1 MDSTRTSLL
10 RDVQDPRNSQRWM
23 EFKAVYEPMIT
34 AFVRKQQ
41 VPWHEV
47 DELVQQVFIK
57 LWEGIASYRRGE
69 ARFHV
74 WLYQVVRH
82 AVYDWHRRQNKD
94 ARLREAAREQGRAA
108 PIVLPEEPDAEW
120 EHDFR
125 RRVFECAVAAV
136 RPEIEPATWAC
147 FEQHIVLARP
157 AAEVA
162 RELDRNVNAV
172 YTSASRVL
180 GKVRLACVRLTEEWR
195 DES

>member
-10 RDVQDPRNSQRWM
+10 RDIQDPRNSRRWM

-34 AFVRKQQ
+34 AFVRKQH

-57 LWEGIASYRRGE
+57 LWSGIGSYQRSE

-82 AVYDWHRRQNKD
+82 AVCDWHRNQGKD
-94 ARLREAAREQGRAA
+94 ARRREAAREQGRATA
-108 PIVLPEEPDAEW
+108 VVLPEEPDAEW

-147 FEQHIVLARP
+147 FEQHILCGRP

-162 RELDRNVNAV
+162 RELGRNVNAV
-172 YTSASRVL
+172 YTNASRVL
-180 GKVRLACVRLTEEWR
+180 NKVRQACLRLTEEWR
-195 DES
+195 DGA

>member
-10 RDVQDPRNSQRWM
+10 RDVQDPRNSRRWM

-34 AFVRKQQ
+34 AYVRKQQ

-57 LWEGIASYRRGE
+57 LWSGIDSYRRGE

-82 AVYDWHRRQNKD
+82 AVYDWHRKQAQNF
-94 ARLREAAREQGRAA
+94 RLREAAREQVRTE
-108 PIVLPEEPDAEW
+108 PLVLPDEPDAEW

-136 RPEIEPATWAC
+136 RPEVEPVTWAC
-147 FEQHIVLARP
+147 FEQHVLLARP

-162 RELDRNVNAV
+162 RELGRSANAV
-172 YTSASRVL
+172 YTNASRVL
-180 GKVRLACVRLTEEWR
+180 AKVRQTCRRLTEEEQ
-195 DES
+195 DGT

>member
-10 RDVQDPRNSQRWM
+10 RDIQDPRNSRRWA

-34 AFVRKQQ
+34 AFVRKQH

-57 LWEGIASYRRGE
+57 LWSGIGSYQRTE

-82 AVYDWHRRQNKD
+82 AVYDWFREAGKE
-94 ARLREAAREQGRAA
+94 ARLREAARQNARGAEL
-108 PIVLPEEPDAEW
+108 VLPEEPDAEW

-125 RRVFECAVAAV
+125 RRVFECAVSAV
-136 RPEIEPATWAC
+136 RAEAEPQTWAC
-147 FEQHIVLARP
+147 FEQHVLLGRP
-157 AAEVA
+157 AAEVG
-162 RELDRNVNAV
+162 RELGRNVNAV
-172 YTSASRVL
+172 YTNASRVL
-180 GKVRLACVRLTEEWR
+180 NKVRQACRRLTEEWR
-195 DES
+195 DEP